1 MKIATDRYIYP
12 PRAKQAVPRDQLNI
26 LHGLGWIAQIKYN
39 DSRCMIKYLPDGH
52 IELWNRHGERFRS
65 YTAPEWLL
73 EQLDQARETLGLQA
87 GELHLLDGGLIDQKH
102 AAIKDTIAIWDIL
115 VQNGEQLLGTTY
127 AERYPLITGQ
137 RRRILEGTEATDWY
151 YSHETHGPIS
161 LGIALTQNILVP
173 RNIPDTEWDKAW
185 DTVTTVNAP
194 YTKGTPGSPNYEIK
208 PLLEGLVLKD
218 PHQPLKPGFREN
230 NNDSWMMRSR
240 VQTGRHLF

>member
-1 MKIATDRYIYP
+1 
-12 PRAKQAVPRDQLNI
+12 
-26 LHGLGWIAQIKYN
+26 
-39 DSRCMIKYLPDGH
+39 MIKYLPDGH